1 MIHLVVRGVTVYTC
15 QEHTLTEE
23 RRERETK
30 MEKRERQH
38 EREKEHRQHYACYT
52 GCRKLVHGST
62 GACANRTGVLYYTWK
77 AQWRRRYSMRSRG
90 ETTTSASSSQHQR
103 VCLQPGLRDRSNQG
117 GIRACPRHAHATGT
131 GRVQIDAPSA
141 LQAFSHLSLC
151 L

>member
-62 GACANRTGVLYYTWK
+62 GACANRTGVLIIHGRHRYVYT
-77 AQWRRRYSMRSRG
+77 RG
-90 ETTTSASSSQHQR
+90 NPNER
-103 VCLQPGLRDRSNQG
+103 VEQSTPTRLLAARL
-117 GIRACPRHAHATGT
+117 A
-131 GRVQIDAPSA
+131 
-141 LQAFSHLSLC
+141 
-151 L
+151 